1 MTIANNNKMKYKSKP
16 KPTTTTTTKPQIP
29 KTKEE
34 AKHEP
39 PYFAK
44 FQPKSK
50 KSNKK
55 K

>member
-1 MTIANNNKMKYKSKP
+1 LKKNNNKS
-16 KPTTTTTTKPQIP
+16 TTTKPQIP

-44 FQPKSK
+44 FQPKNK